1 MALGESDKRFIESY
15 WDEDDYP
22 VVYDKKRPRGEN
34 RLYPD
39 EVIDLLN
46 ELWEENQKLKNQIKD
61 IPEDV
66 ARNLREWVYK
76 EVTKNL
82 PRNGELCSFA
92 VNTGFLK
99 EQLEERYPGF
109 EVEII
114 PTENFEFEVVFKK
127 MVTVIEIEIDQ
138 DKIMKK
144 IKEEE

>member
-1 MALGESDKRFIESY
+1 MALGESDNRFIESY
-15 WDEDDYP
+15 WDEDDYS
-22 VVYDKKRPRGEN
+22 VVYDKKRPNGKN
-34 RLYPD
+34 RLYID
-39 EVIDLLN
+39 EVINLLN

-61 IPEDV
+61 MPEDV

-99 EQLEERYPGF
+99 EQLEEMYPGF

>member
-1 MALGESDKRFIESY
+1 M
-15 WDEDDYP
+15 DET
-22 VVYDKKRPRGEN
+22 
-34 RLYPD
+34 
-39 EVIDLLN
+39 
-46 ELWEENQKLKNQIKD
+46 ELKQLH
-61 IPEDV
+61 
-66 ARNLREWVYK
+66 EWVYE

-99 EQLEERYPGF
+99 EKLEEMYPGF

-114 PTENFEFEVVFKK
+114 PTENSEFEVVFKK